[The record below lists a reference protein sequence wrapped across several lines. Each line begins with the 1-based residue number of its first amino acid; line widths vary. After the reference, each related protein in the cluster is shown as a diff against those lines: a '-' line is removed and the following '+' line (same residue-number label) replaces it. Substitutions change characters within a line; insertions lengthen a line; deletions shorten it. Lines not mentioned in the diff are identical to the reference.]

1 MSGRKYEVV
10 AVGLQCIDIV
20 SSPVPADILQR
31 DMTLVDSV
39 QLHLGG
45 DALNQAIVLSRL
57 GARTAIMGVV
67 GHDALGDVLQD
78 RLERNGVEVLNRRSD
93 INTAISIVLP
103 DQSGERHFVY
113 QPGNNRLL
121 SWEHI
126 RTDALKNTAFLSIGG
141 SMSLPGLDGEGMIRL
156 LKTARQYGAQTAMDF
171 KVSSARF
178 DRTLMK
184 EALTLTDYVLPS
196 EREACVL
203 TGEKKDPRQMAEGL
217 REMGARNCIIKL
229 GSAGCYVRAEGFEG
243 MIPAYTCRC
252 VDTTGAGDTFVGAF
266 LYAKIRGWDIVRCA
280 RFANAA
286 GSIAV
291 EHPGANGAI
300 HSPEQVLER
309 MEQRTEGGRGA

>member
-1 MSGRKYEVV
+1 MNAKKYEVV
-10 AVGLQCIDIV
+10 TVGLQCIDIV

-31 DMTLVDSV
+31 DMTPVDSV
-39 QLHLGG
+39 QLLPGG

-67 GHDALGDVLQD
+67 GRDALGDVLQKQLQ
-78 RLERNGVEVLNRRSD
+78 RSGVEVLNARSD
-93 INTAISIVLP
+93 VNTSISIVLP
-103 DQSGERHFVY
+103 EQSGERHFVC
-113 QPGNNRLL
+113 QPGSNHAL

-126 RTDALKNTAFLSIGG
+126 RADALKDAAFLSVGG
-141 SMSLPGLDGEGMIRL
+141 CMSLPGLDGEGMIRL
-156 LKTARQYGAQTAMDF
+156 LKTAKQCGAQTAMDF
-171 KVSSARF
+171 RVSSAHF
-178 DRTLMK
+178 DRALMRETLK
-184 EALTLTDYVLPS
+184 LTDYALPS
-196 EREACVL
+196 EWEASVL
-203 TGEKKDPRQMAEGL
+203 TGEKHDPRKMAEGL

-309 MEQRTEGGRGA
+309 MEQQTEGGRGA